1 LLWCWC
7 CAQRDALRQLG
18 ELLSTVLCLE
28 DGAALSLD
36 TESDAEAK
44 ADTKTD
50 VRAWQFVWRVF
61 RAFNLVAQLVVSVTG
76 TAQHHAFHR
85 V

>member
-1 LLWCWC
+1 
-7 CAQRDALRQLG
+7 
-18 ELLSTVLCLE
+18 LE

-36 TESDAEAK
+36 AESDAEAK

-76 TAQHHAFHR
+76 MAFHQALLIHPCS
-85 V
+85 